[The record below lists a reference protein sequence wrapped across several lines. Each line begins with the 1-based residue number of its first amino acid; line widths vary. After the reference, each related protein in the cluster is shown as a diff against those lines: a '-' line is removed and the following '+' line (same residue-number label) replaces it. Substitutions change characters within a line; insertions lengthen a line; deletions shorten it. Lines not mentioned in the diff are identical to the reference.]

1 MRFSGTRGKK
11 FSNFSQKRD
20 KTEPKRIWR
29 GSAIPQSRQSYIMT
43 SENHQANKPEHPE
56 PHKHEIV
63 FFIDKQRFVT
73 DQPAQTPTS
82 LLQFFAGEDPTQ
94 TTLVLKEGHELHKYT
109 DPNEPITL
117 HEGMR
122 FVVFH
127 NCPTPV
133 S

>member
-1 MRFSGTRGKK
+1 
-11 FSNFSQKRD
+11 
-20 KTEPKRIWR
+20 
-29 GSAIPQSRQSYIMT
+29 MT
-43 SENHQANKPEHPE
+43 SEHQQPSNTKD
-56 PHKHEIV
+56 PHAHRPEIV

-82 LLQFFAGEDPTQ
+82 LLQFFAGEDPKL
-94 TTLVLKEGHELHKYT
+94 TTLVRKDGHELHKYT